1 MLHEPDGDGVPRRL
15 DVVAPGPRARQVAQ
29 LALLARLGA
38 RRLAH
43 EVGPNNSHLALEL
56 VELQDLDQV
65 GVSPLHGDGLG
76 RLAVVVERAGVAAQ
90 QL

>member
-1 MLHEPDGDGVPRRL
+1 MNAFNLINFCTIVRRREEL
-15 DVVAPGPRARQVAQ
+15 A
-29 LALLARLGA
+29 LALLARLRP

-65 GVSPLHGDGLG
+65 GVSPFHGDGLG
-76 RLAVVVERAGVAAQ
+76 RLAVVVERAGVAAE
-90 QL
+90 